1 MGGAGDTVVH
11 LLSGPYV
18 TVGDARFD
26 PPEGTCAL
34 LVLLA
39 LRPDVER
46 RRAGEQIWPHCQSS
60 RAAGNLRTAL
70 WRLNRVVP
78 GLVESS
84 RRLLRLADGVAVD
97 VRDLAVRATALGEAL
112 PPGRDD
118 LLAVPGLVRAAADLL
133 PGWEEEHVLLERS
146 WLRQHVLHAAERAT
160 RRLLDAG
167 KPSDA
172 AEIASCLVRHEP
184 LRETSQRLL
193 IEALVTEGNLA
204 EARRALGEHR
214 RVLASELGIGVD
226 PSLEALVG
234 APRRAS
240 TR

>member
-1 MGGAGDTVVH
+1 MGGAGETVVH

-18 TVGDARFD
+18 TVGEARID

-34 LVLLA
+34 VVLLA

-46 RRAGEQIWPHCQSS
+46 RRAGEQIWPNCQGS
-60 RAAGNLRTAL
+60 RASGNLRTAL
-70 WRLNRVVP
+70 WRLNRAVP

-84 RRLLRLADGVAVD
+84 RRLLRLAAGVSVD
-97 VRDLAVRATALGEAL
+97 LRELTARATALGEAL
-112 PPGRDD
+112 PPGRNE
-118 LLAVPGLVRAAADLL
+118 LLAVPGLVRAAAELL
-133 PGWEEEHVLLERS
+133 PGWEDEHVLLERA

-167 KPSDA
+167 QPAEA

-184 LRETSQRLL
+184 LRESSQRLL

-214 RVLASELGIGVD
+214 RVLAVELGIDVD
-226 PSLEALVG
+226 PSIEALVG
-234 APRRAS
+234 APRRTS
-240 TR
+240 LN